1 MNLKE
6 KFSEKFYDGLVKC
19 NFVNDLEEIINTNGD
34 INVDLDDFIN
44 ISNGEVVGAIS
55 QYLDDMKDE
64 LIIKKISDK
73 KPTDCILYISNVSK
87 LQDIEYF
94 VIKLKTLY
102 PNLNIIT
109 GANEGNYSKIK
120 VQALL
125 TYNSKDN
132 KN

>member
-55 QYLDDMKDE
+55 QYLNNMKDE

-73 KPTDCILYISNVSK
+73 KPTDCILYISKVSK

-102 PNLNIIT
+102 PDLNIIT
-109 GANEGNYSKIK
+109 GANEGNNSKIK

>member
-44 ISNGEVVGAIS
+44 ISNGEIVGAIS
-55 QYLDDMKDE
+55 QYLNDMKDE

-73 KPTDCILYISNVSK
+73 KPTDCILYISKVSK

-94 VIKLKTLY
+94 VIKLKKLY
-102 PNLNIIT
+102 PDLNIIT
-109 GANEGNYSKIK
+109 GANEGNNSKIRI
-120 VQALL
+120 QALL
-125 TYNSKDN
+125 TCN
-132 KN
+132 K

>member
-125 TYNSKDN
+125 TYNLKDN
-132 KN
+132 EK

>member
-55 QYLDDMKDE
+55 QYLNDMKDE

-73 KPTDCILYISNVSK
+73 KPTDCILYISKVSK

-102 PNLNIIT
+102 PDLNIIT
-109 GANEGNYSKIK
+109 GANEGNNSKIRI
-120 VQALL
+120 QALL
-125 TYNSKDN
+125 TCN
-132 KN
+132 K

>member
-55 QYLDDMKDE
+55 QYLNDMKDE

-73 KPTDCILYISNVSK
+73 KPTDCILYISKVSK

-102 PNLNIIT
+102 PDLNIIT
-109 GANEGNYSKIK
+109 GANEGNNSKIK

-125 TYNSKDN
+125 TCN
-132 KN
+132 K

>member
-55 QYLDDMKDE
+55 QYLNDMKDE

-73 KPTDCILYISNVSK
+73 KPTDCILYISKVSK

-102 PNLNIIT
+102 PDLNIIT
-109 GANEGNYSKIK
+109 GANEGNNSKIK